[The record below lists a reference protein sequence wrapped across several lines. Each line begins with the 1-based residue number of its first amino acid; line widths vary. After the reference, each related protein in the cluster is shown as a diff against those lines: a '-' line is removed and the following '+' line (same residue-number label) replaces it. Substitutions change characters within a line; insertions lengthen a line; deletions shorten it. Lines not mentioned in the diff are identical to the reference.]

1 MASSAGRDLRQVP
14 VTTLGNGHHLSL
26 SVHTVEGARP
36 GPRMVLFGGIHGDEP
51 MGSETVRRLVESIDP
66 AELSGTVVAV
76 PVANPYSYEAGTRH
90 TPQDGLNLNRIFPG
104 DRRGSLTEQL
114 AAVLVE
120 ILDGADHFIDFH
132 SGGTH
137 PTVEYAYIHRA
148 GAEMSRAYGCTLLY
162 HHEAY
167 EGSATGWALENGIA
181 CMVSELGG
189 GGQRTGEY
197 LDRGVAGGLN
207 VLRTLGMLTGE
218 PTPPP
223 ADQYVVTT
231 LSVLRPTVGGALLSE
246 FPTASLLGEIDKDTV
261 LGRVVD
267 PHTFETLETITAPY
281 QPTVLVLTREP
292 FTRVWPG
299 DYGFMVADGA
309 TRRQDLPS

>member
-1 MASSAGRDLRQVP
+1 MAATPGRELTQVP
-14 VTTLGNGHHLSL
+14 VTTLGNGHRLGIA
-26 SVHTVEGARP
+26 VHTVRGANP
-36 GPRMVLFGGIHGDEP
+36 GPRMVFFGGIHGDEP
-51 MGSETVRRLVESIDP
+51 MGSETVRRLVEAIDP
-66 AELSGTVVAV
+66 AELTGTVVAV

-104 DRRGSLTEQL
+104 DRQGSLTEQI
-114 AAVLVE
+114 AAVLAG
-120 ILDGADHFIDFH
+120 ILDGADYFVDFH

-137 PTVEYAYIHRA
+137 PTVEYAYIHKA

-162 HHEAY
+162 HHAAY
-167 EGSATGWALENGIA
+167 DGSATGWALENGIS

-189 GGQRTGEY
+189 GGQRTREY
-197 LDRGVAGGLN
+197 LERGVAGGLN
-207 VLRTLGMLTGE
+207 VLRTVGMLSGE

-223 ADQYVVTT
+223 DDQYIVTT
-231 LSVLRPTVGGALLSE
+231 LTVLRPTVGGVLLSE
-246 FPTASLLGEIDKDTV
+246 YPTDRLLSEVDKGTV

-267 PHTFETLETITAPY
+267 PHTFETLEEISAPY

-309 TRRQDLPS
+309 TRTDRLD

>member
-1 MASSAGRDLRQVP
+1 MTTPGHELSQVP
-14 VTTLGNGHHLSL
+14 VTRLGNGHQVSL
-26 SVHTVEGARP
+26 AVHTIRGAKP
-36 GPRMVLFGGIHGDEP
+36 GPRMVFFGGVHGDEP
-51 MGSETVRRLVESIDP
+51 MGAETVRRLVESIDP
-66 AELSGTVVAV
+66 NELSGTVTAV
-76 PVANPYSYEAGTRH
+76 PVANPYAYEAGARH

-104 DRRGSLTEQL
+104 DRKGSLTEQL
-114 AAVLVE
+114 AAVLLEV
-120 ILDGADHFIDFH
+120 LDGADYFIDFH

-137 PTVEYAYIHRA
+137 PTVEYAYIHRN
-148 GAEMSRAYGCTLLY
+148 GAELSRAYGCTLLY

-189 GGQRTGEY
+189 GGQRTAEY
-197 LDRGVAGGLN
+197 LDRGVAGGRN
-207 VLRTLGMLTGE
+207 VLRTVGMLTGE

-223 ADQYVVTT
+223 ADQRIVTT

-246 FPTASLLGEIDKDTV
+246 FPVSSLLTEVDKDTV

-267 PHTFETLETITAPY
+267 PNTFETLETVTAPY

-299 DYGFMVADGA
+299 DYGFMVADG
-309 TRRQDLPS
+309 TTSRDDL